1 MPKDKLQDEFMELL
15 NQCQG
20 TIIKLCLLHTDRQPD
35 SVNDL
40 YQEIVCNLWESFP
53 RFRHLGLPHSSQH
66 RLYATSLTQAHSKVH
81 LSQRLYVRKY
91 CQPEENNMIN
101 RLYQLINLLDEYEV
115 AI

>member
-40 YQEIVCNLWESFP
+40 Y
-53 RFRHLGLPHSSQH
+53 
-66 RLYATSLTQAHSKVH
+66 
-81 LSQRLYVRKY
+81 
-91 CQPEENNMIN
+91 
-101 RLYQLINLLDEYEV
+101 
-115 AI
+115 